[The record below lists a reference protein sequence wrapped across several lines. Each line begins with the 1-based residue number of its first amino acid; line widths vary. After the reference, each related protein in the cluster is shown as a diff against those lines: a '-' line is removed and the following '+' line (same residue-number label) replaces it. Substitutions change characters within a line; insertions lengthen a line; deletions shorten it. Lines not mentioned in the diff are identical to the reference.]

1 MDFPTSSLHFSN
13 NPNKSYELVTQQ
25 NVLIHPHKASFPLPS
40 TPVMS
45 EVTGK
50 AMGSSSSA
58 GDT

>member
-1 MDFPTSSLHFSN
+1 MDFPTSSLHFFN